1 MKAKPTSPSIVWP
14 SCRFWR
20 KSTFRER
27 IVKSDLEFTVVRTRQ
42 IAGLAHFVQMYLVK
56 FLNDSGID
64 AEAFL
69 SRAYSIPD
77 EVLLPVN
84 FLES

>member
-1 MKAKPTSPSIVWP
+1 M
-14 SCRFWR
+14 
-20 KSTFRER
+20 
-27 IVKSDLEFTVVRTRQ
+27 RTRQ